1 MNTPTALA
9 PHSANSGK
17 PFSFTHLVE
26 HSSRG
31 LYLPPKTLRVF
42 ALALTLGL
50 VCSIV
55 VSAQDEK
62 VFINDHWPIRGE
74 KGPTL
79 SPPHIEPTNEC
90 SKSVYVDSFIPHA
103 TITVFL
109 GSSVIGGPFATEFGF
124 ADVPL
129 SQVLH
134 VGDSVTATQKVN
146 GVTSSHSAPMIV
158 GKMPGTLPT
167 PDVDPKIY
175 ACGRIVPVHNLVAG
189 VNVEVRDLT
198 TTTNIG
204 NGATPNLWGSNWDPV
219 STSALVKGHKITAKQ
234 TACTGVSSADAPPRL
249 VLPEPS
255 PLTAPSLDAPIIGND
270 AITAH
275 GLFTGS
281 LLESFQPGVIGAG
294 LSTAESN
301 WMHVSPPIKSSPDV
315 TAQQTL
321 CHHSPKSPPATPT
334 NNIPAPTLVGP
345 ICPRQAAAFVRD
357 TTISATLVLLR
368 NNVVVG
374 YGGAAAG
381 DVPLDIAPPA
391 EFTQGD
397 TVQVVEYIGTN
408 VVLSN
413 AVIVGCTS
421 VVTYHNDNQRTG
433 WNAAE
438 NTLTAANV
446 TPATFGWIATVPLDD
461 RVDTQP
467 LVVTNQ
473 PIEDQGVHT
482 VVYVGTESNTLYA
495 IDSWSGA
502 VLKTRSLGAPVPK
515 PLGCEDN
522 APNVGINSTPTIDLR
537 RRSMYII
544 AYSLVGGSPTYRLHE
559 LDLGTLQDK
568 PGSPITISASHN
580 LANGTPFSFDAG
592 VQRQRSALLQS
603 SGNIYA
609 GFASFC
615 DWRQDISRGWLLGW
629 NAGNLSALPANEL
642 TDTQPTDKNS
652 FFLSSIWMSGFGV
665 AAEQDGDLF
674 FVTGNS
680 DPDANS
686 YTGTTN
692 IQESVV
698 KFRSDLTGV
707 MDLFTPSNVF
717 VLDQQDADYGSGGV
731 MIIPD
736 QPGPM
741 PKLAAAAGK
750 DGRMFILNRAGMGG
764 FHSPDIP
771 QNVSVGACWCGPSY
785 FKGADGVGRVVS
797 SGGTSAKSWK
807 VNSAASPALQQ
818 EATSS
823 NVQSDDG
830 GFFTSISSNGTNP
843 GTSIIWAIGRPNN
856 GHQQIQLFA
865 FNATASGST
874 LPLLWSGNAGTW
886 PGSHSDS
893 GGNAN
898 LVPTVADG
906 RVYVPGFNELR
917 IFGLRA
923 TRKGKRFPART
934 EDITRARLEMHAA
947 RIPGAHYWG
956 TIKSI
961 KGSHITIA
969 LRTGKTLQVNL
980 DEALKEHTTITPVVG
995 HAVVIHGK
1003 LNTQGILEARTMG
1016 RANASPKGW
1025 DPDSPE

>member
-1 MNTPTALA
+1 MNKPTATT
-9 PHSANSGK
+9 PHSSKNENPSLSPHSFENSLYGGYR
-17 PFSFTHLVE
+17 PRMTLQAIGLV
-26 HSSRG
+26 
-31 LYLPPKTLRVF
+31 F
-42 ALALTLGL
+42 TLGM
-50 VCSIV
+50 VFSIV
-55 VSAQDEK
+55 ASAQDQK

-74 KGPTL
+74 RGPTL

-90 SKSVYVDSFIPHA
+90 SKTVYVDSFIPHA

-109 GSSVIGGPFATEFGF
+109 GSSVIGGPFPTEFGF

-129 SQVLH
+129 TQVLH

-146 GVTSSHSAPMIV
+146 GVTSNHSAPMIV

-167 PDVDPKIY
+167 PNIDPKIF
-175 ACGRIVPVHNLVAG
+175 ACGRIVPVHNLVPG

-198 TTTNIG
+198 AATNIG

-219 STSALVKGHKITAKQ
+219 VTSALVKGHKITAKQ
-234 TACTGVSSADAPPRL
+234 AACTGVSSADAPPAV

-255 PLTAPSLDAPIIGND
+255 PFTPPSLDAPIIGND

-281 LLESFQPGVIGAG
+281 SLEAFQTGAIGSG

-301 WMHVSPPIKSSPDV
+301 WMHVSPPIKPSPDV
-315 TAQQTL
+315 TAEQTL

-357 TTISATLVLLR
+357 TTINATLVLLQ

-374 YGGAAAG
+374 YGGAAPG

-391 EFTQGD
+391 EFTQGA

-413 AVIVGCTS
+413 TVIVGCTS

-433 WNAAE
+433 WNEAE
-438 NTLTAANV
+438 NTLTTTNV

-461 RVDTQP
+461 RIDTQP

-473 PIEDQGVHT
+473 SIEDQGVHT

-502 VLKTRSLGAPVPK
+502 VLKTRSLGSPVPK
-515 PLGCEDN
+515 PLGCDDN

-537 RRSMYII
+537 RRSIYIT
-544 AYSLVGGSPTYRLHE
+544 AYSLVGGNPTYRLHE
-559 LDLGTLQDK
+559 LDLETLQDK
-568 PGSPITISASHN
+568 PGSPVTISASHN
-580 LANGTPFSFDAG
+580 LANGNPFTFDPTA
-592 VQRQRSALLQS
+592 QRQRSALLES

-615 DWRQDISRGWLLGW
+615 DWKQDVSRGWLLGW
-629 NAGNLSALPANEL
+629 NAGNLGALPANEL

-680 DPDANS
+680 DPDANT

-698 KFRSDLTGV
+698 KIRSDLAGV
-707 MDLFTPSNVF
+707 MDMFTPSDVF
-717 VLDQQDADYGSGGV
+717 TLDQQDADYGSGGV

-736 QPGPM
+736 QPGPV
-741 PKLAAAAGK
+741 PKLAVAAGK
-750 DGRMFILNRAGMGG
+750 AGKMFILNRAGMGG
-764 FHSPDIP
+764 LHHPDIP

-785 FKGADGVGRVVS
+785 FKGSDGVGRVVS
-797 SGGTSAKSWK
+797 SGGTSAKLWK
-807 VNSAASPALQQ
+807 VNTASSPALQQ
-818 EATSS
+818 EASS
-823 NVQSDDG
+823 SSLQSDGG
-830 GFFTSISSNGTNP
+830 GFFTSVSSNGTNP
-843 GTSIIWAIGRPNN
+843 GTAIIWAIGRPNN
-856 GHQQIQLFA
+856 DNPQIQLFA
-865 FNATASGST
+865 LNGTVSGSS
-874 LPLLWSGNAGTW
+874 LPLLWSGSAGTW
-886 PGSHSDS
+886 PSSHDDS

-898 LVPTVADG
+898 LVPTVANG

-923 TRKGKRFPART
+923 GRKGTRFPART
-934 EDITRARLEMHAA
+934 EDISRPRLAVHAA
-947 RIPGAHYWG
+947 KIPGARYWG
-956 TIKSI
+956 IIKSI
-961 KGSHITIA
+961 KESHITIR

-980 DEALKEHTTITPVVG
+980 DEAIKEHTTITPIMG
-995 HAVVIHGK
+995 HAVVIHGR
-1003 LNTQGILEARTMG
+1003 LNSEGILEARTMG
-1016 RANASPKGW
+1016 RATASPKGW
-1025 DPDSPE
+1025 EPDSRE